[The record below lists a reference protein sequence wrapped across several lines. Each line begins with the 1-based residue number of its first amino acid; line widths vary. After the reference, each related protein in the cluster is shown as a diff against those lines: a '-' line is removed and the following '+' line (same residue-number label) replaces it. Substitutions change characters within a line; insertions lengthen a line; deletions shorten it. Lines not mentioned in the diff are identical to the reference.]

1 MTNAFSPNYQSQTAD
16 LIRQDGKRSDDGRVA
31 SNRRKNLMDSP
42 DPAVRKQA
50 TGNLGRLSGIT
61 TNPRI
66 AKKNSFC
73 G

>member
-1 MTNAFSPNYQSQTAD
+1 MSPFIPNYQSQTAE
-16 LIRQDGKRSDDGRVA
+16 LIRQDGQKKEEGRAA
-31 SNRRKNLMDSP
+31 SNRRKNLMDSD

-50 TGNLGRLSGIT
+50 SGNLGRLSGIA

>member
-1 MTNAFSPNYQSQTAD
+1 MNPFSPNYQSVIAGD
-16 LIRQDGKRSDDGRVA
+16 LTKDAAKAEAGRISSA
-31 SNRRKNLMDSP
+31 RRKNMLDSP

-50 TGNLGRLSGIT
+50 SGNLGRLSGIT